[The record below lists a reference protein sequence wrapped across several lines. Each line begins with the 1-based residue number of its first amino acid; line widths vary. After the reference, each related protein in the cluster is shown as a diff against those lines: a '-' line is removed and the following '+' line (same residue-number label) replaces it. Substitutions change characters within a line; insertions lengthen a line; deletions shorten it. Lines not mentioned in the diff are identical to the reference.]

1 MAALLVVCRKRRKRL
16 SARELN
22 DTLNNAEPTRQ
33 SSMRKPELEDS
44 RGPVTSSPISK
55 LELAAT
61 TITQMPASSASVSQ
75 QTNFSAQIPIT
86 AGASQSEKQV
96 LECERFPPYLPE
108 PVGDHTRGETSVQR
122 SIRPPA
128 KESTKQLEETFP
140 KYMSALGGQQQ
151 SHSSPATAPAN
162 SSGTT
167 ATDINVMKA
176 QEREMAEVLAANES
190 LQRLRVEHAA
200 LLDRIR
206 MAELKAQELNR
217 G

>member
-1 MAALLVVCRKRRKRL
+1 
-16 SARELN
+16 
-22 DTLNNAEPTRQ
+22 
-33 SSMRKPELEDS
+33 MRKPELEGS
-44 RGPVTSSPISK
+44 SGLVTSSPISK
-55 LELAAT
+55 LEPAAT
-61 TITQMPASSASVSQ
+61 TITQIPASSASVSQ

-86 AGASQSEKQV
+86 AGASV
-96 LECERFPPYLPE
+96 PE

-122 SIRPPA
+122 STRPPA

-140 KYMSALGGQQQ
+140 KYIVDSPTTPALGGQQQ
-151 SHSSPATAPAN
+151 SHSSPATAPDN

-176 QEREMAEVLAANES
+176 QEREIAEVLAANES
-190 LQRLRVEHAA
+190 VQRLRAEHAA
-200 LLDRIR
+200 LADRIR